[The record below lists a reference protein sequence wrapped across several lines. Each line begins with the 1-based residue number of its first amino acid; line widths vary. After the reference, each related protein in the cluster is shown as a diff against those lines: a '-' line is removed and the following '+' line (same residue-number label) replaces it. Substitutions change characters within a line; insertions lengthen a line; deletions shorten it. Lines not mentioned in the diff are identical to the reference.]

1 MKKQN
6 KNKKEREFLNEISDS
21 ESDTESYSE
30 FLDDWNEVF
39 NENQSNKYKVLSLF
53 SGIGGMDM
61 GFGGD
66 VIVHKESIKENEFKN
81 TNSNT
86 DIKDFIKLIPNNF
99 EIVFQNDIL
108 EGAKK
113 IYELN
118 NPTHKKNYIINSI
131 NDLLQNNY
139 NFPKS
144 DIVIGGFPCTDW
156 SHAGKRLGFKSTKS
170 HNLIDNATEENNRG
184 TLYKSFVEVVKRV
197 KPKIFVAENVYG
209 LLTMEGEPIK
219 QIINDFEKV
228 GYDTQ
233 YELIKAN
240 EYGIPQKRWRVIIIG
255 ISKDRKIKNLEL
267 KWNNLTKN
275 KITCSLGKY
284 FEHLKEPNE
293 TKDIAQQ
300 LYSKAAK
307 LEKGQGQTEVDL
319 NSFGPTIRAEH
330 HGNIEF
336 RRHKNTIN
344 KNESN
349 LPERRLTVREAGLI
363 QTFPPNYIFTIK
375 NEMTSYKY
383 IGNAVPPLL
392 AYLIANKVEELLKK
406 YFF

>member
-1 MKKQN
+1 M
-6 KNKKEREFLNEISDS
+6 KNKKEKEYLNEISDS
-21 ESDTESYSE
+21 DSDQSYSE
-30 FLDDWNEVF
+30 FVDDWNDIFED
-39 NENQSNKYKVLSLF
+39 NQSDKYKVLSLF
-53 SGIGGMDM
+53 SGIGGMDS
-61 GFGGD
+61 GFGGN
-66 VIVHKESIKENEFKN
+66 VIVHKDSIKEKEF
-81 TNSNT
+81 TYT
-86 DIKDFIKLIPNNF
+86 HDTTIDFIKLQPTNF

-118 NPTHKKNYIINSI
+118 NPNHLKNYNIESI
-131 NDLLQNNY
+131 NDLLKDNY
-139 NFPKS
+139 KFPKS
-144 DIVIGGFPCTDW
+144 DVVIGGFPCTDW
-156 SHAGKRLGFKSTKS
+156 SHAGKRQGFKSTKS
-170 HNLIDNATEENNRG
+170 HNLKDEVTDDNNRG

-209 LLTMEGEPIK
+209 LLTMEDEPIK

-255 ISKDRKIKNLEL
+255 ISKDRKIKKLESN
-267 KWNNLTKN
+267 WNHLIKN
-275 KITCSLGKY
+275 RITCTVGKY
-284 FEHLKEPNE
+284 FKHLKEPNE
-293 TKDIAQQ
+293 TTDIAQQ

-307 LEKGQGQTEVDL
+307 LDKGQGQTEINL
-319 NSFGPTIRAEH
+319 ESFGPTIRAEH

-336 RRHKNTIN
+336 RRHKNGIN

-363 QTFPPNYIFTIK
+363 QTFPPNYIFTLK

-406 YFF
+406 YF

>member
-1 MKKQN
+1 MDLL
-6 KNKKEREFLNEISDS
+6 FL
-21 ESDTESYSE
+21 
-30 FLDDWNEVF
+30 
-39 NENQSNKYKVLSLF
+39 
-53 SGIGGMDM
+53 
-61 GFGGD
+61 
-66 VIVHKESIKENEFKN
+66 
-81 TNSNT
+81 
-86 DIKDFIKLIPNNF
+86 IKLIPNNF

-144 DIVIGGFPCTDW
+144 DIVIGGFPFTDW

-170 HNLIDNATEENNRG
+170 HNLIDDATEENNRG

-209 LLTMEGEPIK
+209 LLTMEGDPIK
-219 QIINDFEKV
+219 QIINEFEKV

-240 EYGIPQKRWRVIIIG
+240 EYGIPQTRWRVIIIG

-267 KWNNLTKN
+267 NWNKLEKN
-275 KITCSLGKY
+275 KISCNVGKY
-284 FEHLKEPNE
+284 FKHLKEPNE

-300 LYSKAAK
+300 IYSKASK
-307 LEKGQGQTEVDL
+307 LEKGQGQIEINL
-319 NSFGPTIRAEH
+319 ENFGPTIRAEH

-336 RRHKNTIN
+336 RRHKNGIN

-363 QTFPPNYIFTIK
+363 QTFPPNYIFTLK

-392 AYLIANKVEELLKK
+392 SYIIADKVNELIKK
-406 YFF
+406 YF